1 MVLRNRVPSSLIR
14 KALMESL
21 AVIFGKRVR
30 LLREDRNWTQEELS
44 KASGLGPKHIG
55 VIERG
60 EKTSSFDAVERIAKA
75 LSVDYYELFVPL
87 SRRTGAVKKEIEDL
101 LVDPKR
107 IDTGSIEE
115 FLKGLR
121 IALRKLDR
129 GNGGI

>member
-1 MVLRNRVPSSLIR
+1 
-14 KALMESL
+14 MESL